1 MFNELAKK
9 WDFHEEKLDFFPH
22 FPGKKKRSPIYNQ
35 TLHTDTTGIQ
45 RFNAHTPGPSSV
57 LGSGNP
63 QPKPLWMPLE
73 YILGPKS
80 EGVRE
85 STTYNF

>member
-35 TLHTDTTGIQ
+35 TLHTDTME
-45 RFNAHTPGPSSV
+45 FNASTLTPRAPV
-57 LGSGNP
+57 
-63 QPKPLWMPLE
+63 Q
-73 YILGPKS
+73 
-80 EGVRE
+80 
-85 STTYNF
+85 F